1 VPEVRILGP
10 LREALG
16 ASSLRLAPG
25 SAGEILRALAARGSP
40 EVAGRLFAD
49 PAVPGPEVERDLHVL
64 VNGRSIE
71 HLDGLAT
78 RVRESDVVT
87 VYRMGARGWPGG

>member
-1 VPEVRILGP
+1 MPEVRILGP
-10 LREALG
+10 LRDALG
-16 ASSLRLAPG
+16 AASLRMPPG
-25 SAGEILRALAARGSP
+25 SAGEILRGLAARGGP
-40 EVAGRLFAD
+40 ALADRLFAD
-49 PAVPGPEVERDLHVL
+49 PAAPGAQAERDLHVL

-78 RVRESDVVT
+78 PVRESDVVT